1 MVTEVVHALARVS
14 LRDRPLTEVLAEV
27 SALARRVVPAA
38 DATSVTLLRGDKAFT
53 AANSGQQALEADGLQ
68 YERGYGP
75 CMDAGRT
82 GLLMHVVDMA
92 AESRWPDYAA
102 AVQDSGIRSSVSAP
116 LPYQGAT
123 IGALNVYAGE
133 PDAFSAEDIA
143 ACEEVADYIAVA
155 VNNADAHSEAVQLAV
170 DMRRAMESRAVIDMA
185 KGVLIARHRCSPDE
199 AFAILSRT
207 SQNHNRKLRELAEA
221 LVASEHAPIS
231 ARPASNS

>member
-1 MVTEVVHALARVS
+1 MVTEVVRALARIS
-14 LRDRPLTEVLAEV
+14 LRDRPLDDVLREITER
-27 SALARRVVPAA
+27 ARAVVPGA
-38 DATSVTLLRGDKAFT
+38 DATSITLLRGDKAYT
-53 AANSGQQALEADGLQ
+53 AAFAGQQALAADEMQ

-82 GLLMHVVDMA
+82 GLLLHLTDMA
-92 AESRWPDYAA
+92 TETRWPDYSA
-102 AVQDSGIRSSVSAP
+102 AVQDKCIRSSVSAP

-123 IGALNVYAGE
+123 IGALNVYATR
-133 PDAFSAEDIA
+133 PDAFSDEDIA

-155 VNNADAHSEAVQLAV
+155 VNNADAHSEAVQLAA

-185 KGVLIARHRCSPDE
+185 KGVLIARHHCSPDE

-221 LVASEHAPIS
+221 LVASEHAPT
-231 ARPASNS
+231 PAN